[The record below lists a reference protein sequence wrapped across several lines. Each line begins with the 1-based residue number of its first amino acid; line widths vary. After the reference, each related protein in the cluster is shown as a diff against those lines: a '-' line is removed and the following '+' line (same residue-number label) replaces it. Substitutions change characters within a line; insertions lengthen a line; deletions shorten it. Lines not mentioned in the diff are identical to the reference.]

1 VPHFLT
7 NTTLGAGV
15 GAAVGMGVG
24 AGVGAAVGM
33 GVGAGVGVAVGMGV
47 GVGGVVGNGVWA
59 YSKDISVDIPLGVF
73 NDTMYVPGLIG
84 SKVNRIWRV
93 SPLAQTL
100 ESAG

>member
-1 VPHFLT
+1 
-7 NTTLGAGV
+7 
-15 GAAVGMGVG
+15 MGVG

-84 SKVNRIWRV
+84 LANPKVNRICRV